1 METKWIVKPRCPK
14 TDRQGWLIKF
24 GDGQEIM
31 MSDGKSAHQTYLG
44 IKGAKS
50 LSVCDGGYMIPI
62 LSES

>member
-31 MSDGKSAHQTYLG
+31 MNDGKEAHQVYMRE
-44 IKGAKS
+44 KGAKS
-50 LSVCDGGYMIPI
+50 LYVCDAGYMIPI
-62 LSES
+62 LSKQ